1 MKEMSLTR
9 RDFMKTAVL
18 TGAATVSGLNG
29 LSVSA
34 ADKADRQKYSLALQD
49 RLWMW
54 GHEPETIQG
63 GFYAVP
69 VGKPISQSDAV
80 DSMGIPNNCV
90 IRYLGAPAP
99 PFDEYIKQFKKTKR
113 VAWSIIDGAP
123 QPFEWKTKAAFDL
136 INKMPNL
143 TTLFLDDYFKG
154 NAVPEET
161 KEGTIESP
169 ANLTVSGVRK
179 LHAEVAT
186 LERPID
192 LAMVLYSNQLDPG
205 IAEHI
210 AFCDVVSFW
219 TWKATDLV
227 NLEGNFARYRKIV
240 PSKRTLLGIY
250 MWDFGNKK
258 PVPLELM
265 KIQCDFALKAFKSG
279 EIEGMIF
286 HCTPLVGAK
295 LEAVDYTRR
304 WISQVGSTTRD

>member
-1 MKEMSLTR
+1 MKKIPSTR
-9 RDFMKTAVL
+9 RDFIKATVL
-18 TGAATVSGLNG
+18 TGAATVSGLRG
-29 LSVSA
+29 LSAFA
-34 ADKADRQKYSLALQD
+34 ADKADGQKYGNALQD

-54 GHEPETIQG
+54 GHESETIQG
-63 GFYAVP
+63 GHYAVP
-69 VGKPISQSDAV
+69 IGKPILQADAV

-99 PFDEYIKQFKKTKR
+99 PFDEYVKQFKKTKR

-123 QPFEWKTKAAFDL
+123 QPFEWKKKAAFAL
-136 INKMPNL
+136 IDKMPNL

-154 NAVPEET
+154 DAVPKET

-169 ANLTVSGVRK
+169 ADLTVSGIKK
-179 LHAEVAT
+179 LHAEVAA

-192 LAMVLYSNQLDPG
+192 LAVVVYSNQLNPG
-205 IAEHI
+205 IAKHI

-227 NLEGNFARYRKIV
+227 NLKDNFARYRKIV

-258 PVPLELM
+258 PVSLELM

-279 EIEGMIF
+279 QIEGMIF

-295 LEAVDYTRR
+295 LEAVDYARR
-304 WISQVGSTTRD
+304 WISQFGSTTR